1 MYIQLCQALQN
12 HEGEYDQNEKVFV
25 VQFRKEKSK
34 QRMQDLKQQQEEDVI
49 IRPLSILEIS
59 RSDFYCSTILGG
71 NDVL

>member
-59 RSDFYCSTILGG
+59 RSDSYCSTILDD